1 MIKIKNIYYMLSYAF
16 NELNSPM
23 YKNMEVEDF
32 ENIGELFSEIIYLGV
47 SKLIKQGLIK
57 EYKVFNEELSI
68 IKGRINTIES
78 INHQIHLKHK
88 LICSNDKFT
97 INNYMNQILK
107 TTMIYILK
115 TDMSSER
122 RNKLKNILRY
132 FVKVQILDY
141 KTINWN
147 INYTRYNQ
155 TYQML
160 INLSHMFFNDL
171 LLTQESGK
179 IKLRNFE
186 DSMNMHKLYEKFILE
201 FYRKEYSDL
210 KVNSKQINWQ
220 IDESSYNTLPIMK
233 TDVMIE
239 YNHNILIIDAKYYDK
254 ILIKSYDNKKI
265 RSNHLYQIFA
275 YVKNKQYE
283 LDFKY
288 SVSGLVLYAKTDEKE
303 IPDDKYSIQGN
314 MIGFQTLNLNQDFT
328 IIKNQ
333 LHQIIIDYLY

>member
-1 MIKIKNIYYMLSYAF
+1 MLSYAF
-16 NELNSPM
+16 NELNSSM

-32 ENIGELFSEIIYLGV
+32 ENIEELFSEIIYLGV

-68 IKGRINTIES
+68 IKGRINIIES
-78 INHQIHLKHK
+78 INHQVHLKHK

-107 TTMIYILK
+107 TTMTYLLK
-115 TDMSSER
+115 TDISSER
-122 RNKLKNILRY
+122 RNKLKNILKY
-132 FVKVQILDY
+132 FENVEILYY

-147 INYTRYNQ
+147 INYTRNNQ

-186 DSMNMHKLYEKFILE
+186 DSINMSRLYEKFILE